1 MPLGMDSAS
10 PASTRATSKALDWT
24 TSSSTASSQ
33 GMSCSPQPLSL
44 LWHQP
49 VSRTKALLSG
59 HRHGSGAADCGSS
72 TGFTIFQVS
81 SSDGNWS
88 SRLDGTGSARPAAA
102 AGPAVDWA
110 SS

>member
-1 MPLGMDSAS
+1 MDSVS
-10 PASTRATSKALDWT
+10 PTSFRATPKALNWT

-44 LWHQP
+44 LLHQP

-72 TGFTIFQVS
+72 TGSAIFQVG
-81 SSDGNWS
+81 SSDGSWS
-88 SRLDGTGSARPAAA
+88 SRLDVTGSAGHAA